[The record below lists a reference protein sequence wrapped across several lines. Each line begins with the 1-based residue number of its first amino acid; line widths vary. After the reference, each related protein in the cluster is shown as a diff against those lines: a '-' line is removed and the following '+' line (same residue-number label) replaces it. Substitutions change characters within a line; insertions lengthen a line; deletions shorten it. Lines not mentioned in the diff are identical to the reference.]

1 MNASSFE
8 LYRVAVYWSVQT
20 LSTVGYGD
28 INANGTSL
36 EMVLACIWMI
46 LGVVV
51 QSYLI
56 GNFIGIISSIDQD
69 NSIIIER
76 ISSLK
81 SFSKNHKIPDKL
93 QYRIIKHIK
102 IGRLKRNFK
111 QSEQFM
117 LQLPKKLRDQVIMK
131 THQPIFDHIKFFQQH
146 KN

>member
-28 INANGTSL
+28 INANGTSF
-36 EMVLACIWMI
+36 EMFIACIWMI
-46 LGVVV
+46 LGVIV

-76 ISSLK
+76 I
-81 SFSKNHKIPDKL
+81 
-93 QYRIIKHIK
+93 
-102 IGRLKRNFK
+102 
-111 QSEQFM
+111 
-117 LQLPKKLRDQVIMK
+117 
-131 THQPIFDHIKFFQQH
+131 
-146 KN
+146 